1 MKPTQIID
9 LTLVL
14 EHSMPGWPT
23 QPAFQ
28 YERTHN
34 VPRDNVTLHV
44 IRRMTL
50 HTGTH
55 IDTPLHFLSH
65 GRSVD
70 QFPIETFA
78 GFGVVLNLSD
88 KEAGEPI
95 LVDDLTPFQDQIRPG
110 DVVMIHTGWDTR
122 VSFTPEYLFEYPYLV
137 EATAAYLVGRGI
149 KALGVDTL
157 SVGGWDEHVPGHGP
171 TAPAG
176 SNRATHRCLLAA
188 EIILIEALC
197 NLGRVL
203 DGASTRRAY
212 FLYAPLT
219 IRGAEGGPCRAIAFL
234 DGSARRL
241 PSE

>member
-1 MKPTQIID
+1 MMDPTHIID
-9 LTLVL
+9 LSLIL
-14 EHSMPGWPT
+14 SPSMPGWPT
-23 QPAFQ
+23 QSSFQ
-28 YERTHN
+28 CEQTHN

-55 IDTPLHFLSH
+55 IDTPLHFLSQ

-70 QFPIETFA
+70 QFPIDVFA
-78 GFGVVLNLSD
+78 GSGIVLDLSQ
-88 KEAGEPI
+88 KQPGASITVE
-95 LVDDLTPFQDQIRPG
+95 DLRPFQDQIHPG
-110 DVVMIHTGWDTR
+110 DVVMLYTGWDTR
-122 VSFTPEYLFEYPYLV
+122 FGYTPEYLFEYPYLV
-137 EATAAYLVGRGI
+137 EATAAYLVERGI

-197 NLGRVL
+197 NLGQVL
-203 DGASTRRAY
+203 DGAATRRAY
-212 FLYAPLT
+212 FIYAPLV
-219 IRGAEGGPCRAIAFL
+219 IQGAEGGPCRALALL
-234 DGSARRL
+234 DG
-241 PSE
+241 